1 MNFRLGGS
9 KKNGFD
15 QTDDGRIVMT
25 KGTMQDFYDIF
36 KKTTKIPSYR
46 GLPDDVFNDETLAK
60 FDDYSKRF
68 AEKLSDNT
76 LHRKRI
82 QWFEI

>member
-15 QTDDGRIVMT
+15 QTDNGGIVMT
-25 KGTMQDFYDIF
+25 KGTMQDFYDIL
-36 KKTTKIPSYR
+36 KKATNIPTT
-46 GLPDDVFNDETLAK
+46 LPDDVFDDKTLAK
-60 FDDYSKRF
+60 FDEYSKRF

-76 LHRKRI
+76 LHRKRMYI
-82 QWFEI
+82 S

>member
-15 QTDDGRIVMT
+15 QSDDGIVMI

-36 KKTTKIPSYR
+36 KKTTKIPSYQ
-46 GLPDDVFNDETLAK
+46 GLPDDVFNDETLSK
-60 FDDYSKRF
+60 FDNFSKHL

-82 QWFEI
+82 DWFEI